1 MCSFSSS
8 VSAYI
13 VTSVLVHR
21 FTRRLEQASFIVNRC
36 PRTKTEVRKFCP
48 SIVSSCRCRAVCI
61 QYKYYKPLD
70 TKRRFTRDLGQPLT
84 TAGWFW
90 LKPRV
95 SGERTE
101 LSEVLKSYRR
111 VNPCDADSTMDLKIS
126 GLPVFRG
133 RLAHVSCGHP
143 EPHTNEASALDC
155 VGLELGMSN
164 VCQSGPRK

>member
-1 MCSFSSS
+1 MLEVLRQHEEDMDQPTPQPSPQSGARFNRLNRACGLGLAGCFL
-8 VSAYI
+8 VLSA
-13 VTSVLVHR
+13 
-21 FTRRLEQASFIVNRC
+21 
-36 PRTKTEVRKFCP
+36 
-48 SIVSSCRCRAVCI
+48 
-61 QYKYYKPLD
+61 
-70 TKRRFTRDLGQPLT
+70 
-84 TAGWFW
+84 
-90 LKPRV
+90 
-95 SGERTE
+95 
-101 LSEVLKSYRR
+101 EVLKSYRR